1 MSAPAPDIFQLSE
14 HPCTIASLADG
25 QLSKVAACLAG
36 YGPTWRD
43 VVISEILTRFWLYR
57 ANPTDALAPACNA
70 LPESLRDFVR
80 KKLPNQLEPQTA
92 ISPDLL
98 PVNTTDRCWQ
108 LFAERGRIFHRAHGF
123 LLLVAPKESE
133 GGVIVPYKRHSAP
146 GAWDESNQEIPAWS
160 ECLALLDSH
169 LPSRPGIKISANLAG
184 RNDHMLGRSLM
195 LPVFLSAKAATHSLP
210 PINPFH
216 LLATGEF
223 TENGLVP
230 VVGMRVKREMAAR
243 IGAFLLA
250 PRDYGDEPA
259 LTLKAGTTHQ
269 EVTEETAGIL
279 RNLELNKLSPRERFE
294 PHAAKTIKKTRPHI
308 SKPMKDTSLFERVR
322 DEATSTVHEWDSLKA
337 IITHAAE
344 SENDTMFINELEKL
358 DGPLKQGLEELKK
371 ALENPSLTLAVA
383 GTTSAGKSSF
393 LNFLIGREILPVH
406 GDPTTYGTTLIVH
419 QDSPSMIIEN
429 SIHPVPSAH
438 QITDKIICDT
448 LREVFK
454 RYDGQKDTE
463 NPPAPPKVTL
473 GYPLTSLRKN
483 EMLNI
488 PEFVDVRLLDLPG
501 RESIRDVQNTDVI
514 KGGTRQALGVILYNA
529 QETDKDKQQELLK
542 DLAKQVRDL
551 GGSPARMLF
560 VLNRIDE
567 RRKNDD
573 WSPTEQQKFADG
585 IETRIRTILA
595 STLQGYHS
603 EIDELK
609 IVPFSA
615 GAALLAVH
623 MQLDDETL
631 SKNAAIK
638 AFRDYKTL
646 ISDDFCE
653 SLSLPSSARQ
663 WNVAQRRAVGDAL
676 WKESGAEE
684 FLAHLRNHIDRH
696 LPEIIIPPILD
707 QFWKA
712 QSGEASKWAINGIQS
727 ILVSAGRDY
736 ESKLTELD
744 AKEKIV
750 DAVVNRHKEM
760 LEQLVGSAV
769 SCFSPQKSEGESS
782 KLGFGM
788 DGLRVALINIYG
800 NERGFEEV
808 LSEFGK
814 TTDWI
819 DRISRNGTRVND
831 ALVAAFREK
840 EENFSIL
847 DAIPEIRQ
855 LRKDSL
861 KGTIRYMRW
870 DLHYWGDSA
879 VNGLEIK
886 EAEGTEHSRI
896 NDFINKLEDLTGKL
910 ALITSELTKSTVVS
924 EKSKIREA
932 IEFLLRW
939 HTERISEE
947 AQIVAGDFRLSIT
960 SIPRE
965 ADSEFTIDC
974 NLQSDFSV
982 ETKRTTHK
990 QEYHRRPKNT
1000 WEWITH
1006 FGGNVKDTRDV
1017 ERSYRVAQ
1025 IPGIATGLQQG
1036 WSQQL
1041 QPYFQEAGG
1050 QFADWLK
1057 GRLNGCIEHARTS
1070 LHEDIR
1076 QYREKLAY
1084 NRSRQKDTYEK
1095 VMERWEPIRSKAESW
1110 ETKADGVGGGL
1121 SQAGSLAGMWRNE
1134 RNETITIEADGS
1146 WKREEASAI
1155 HSGSWEFE
1163 SPVLWLLNFDSQGRH
1178 AWLGM
1183 AGSHIWPRNDKH
1195 NKFRRISGGTLSP
1208 DDSHAG

>member
-1 MSAPAPDIFQLSE
+1 MSVRAPDIFKLSG
-14 HPCTIASLADG
+14 HPGTIVSLADG
-25 QLSKVAACLAG
+25 QLSQVATCLAD
-36 YGPTWRD
+36 YGPSWRD

-70 LPESLRDFVR
+70 LPEPLRKFVR
-80 KKLPNQLEPQTA
+80 KTLPNQLEPQTA

-269 EVTEETAGIL
+269 EVTEEAAGIL

-308 SKPMKDTSLFERVR
+308 SKPMKDTSLFERVCH
-322 DEATSTVHEWDSLKA
+322 EAISTVHEWDSLKA

-358 DGPLKQGLEELKK
+358 DDPLKHGLEELKK

-406 GDPTTYGTTLIVH
+406 GDATTYGTTLIVH

-429 SIHPVPSAH
+429 SVHPVPSAH
-438 QITDKIICDT
+438 QITDEIICDT
-448 LREVFK
+448 LRQVFK

-473 GYPLTSLRKN
+473 GYPLTSLRNN
-483 EMLNI
+483 ERLNI

-501 RESIRDVQNTDVI
+501 LESIRDLQNTDVI

-529 QETDKDKQQELLK
+529 EETDKDKQQELLE

-560 VLNRIDE
+560 VLNRIDA
-567 RRKNDD
+567 RRSNFD
-573 WSPTEQQKFADG
+573 WSPTEQQEFTDKIG
-585 IETRIRTILA
+585 TRIRTILA

-603 EIDELK
+603 EIEELK

-615 GAALLAVH
+615 GAALLAIH

-638 AFRDYKTL
+638 AFKDYQRL
-646 ISDDFCE
+646 ISEDLYE
-653 SLSLPSSARQ
+653 SLGLPGLARQ
-663 WNVAQRRAVGDAL
+663 WNVAQRRAVGLAL

-684 FLAHLRNHIDRH
+684 FLAHLRTHINVH

-707 QFWKA
+707 QFWKSQA
-712 QSGEASKWAINGIQS
+712 GEAGKCAINAIQS
-727 ILVSAGRDY
+727 ILDSAGKDY
-736 ESKLTELD
+736 ESKQSELD
-744 AKEKIV
+744 AKEKSVDDIV
-750 DAVVNRHKEM
+750 NKHKDM
-760 LEQLVGSAV
+760 LERLVSSAV
-769 SCFSPQKSEGESS
+769 SCFKPQKSNSS
-782 KLGFGM
+782 NVGFGM
-788 DGLRVALINIYG
+788 DGLRVALETIYG
-800 NERGFEEV
+800 NERGFAEV
-808 LSEFGK
+808 KSEFGK

-819 DRISRNGTRVND
+819 DRISRIGNKLND
-831 ALVAAFREK
+831 ALVAAFSE
-840 EENFSIL
+840 ETENFSIL
-847 DAIPEIRQ
+847 DGVSELSRTS
-855 LRKDSL
+855 KESL
-861 KGTIRYMRW
+861 KATIRYMRCN
-870 DLHYWGDSA
+870 LRYWGNSA
-879 VNGLEIK
+879 IRGLEIK
-886 EAEGTEHSRI
+886 EDADSEHSRI
-896 NDFINKLEDLTGKL
+896 NDFVNKLEDLTGKL
-910 ALITSELTKSTVVS
+910 AQLTSELTKSTVVS

-939 HTERISEE
+939 HTDRICEE
-947 AQIVAGDFRLSIT
+947 AQSVAGDFRLSIA
-960 SIPRE
+960 SMPKE

-974 NLQSDFSV
+974 ELRSDYSV

-990 QEYHRRPKNT
+990 KEIKRGPET
-1000 WEWITH
+1000 VWEWITH
-1006 FGGNVKDTRDV
+1006 FGGNVKHTIDV

-1041 QPYFQEAGG
+1041 HPYFQEAGG

-1057 GRLNGCIEHARTS
+1057 VRLNGCIEHARTS
-1070 LHEDIR
+1070 LHADI
-1076 QYREKLAY
+1076 QNYRDKLAH
-1084 NRSRQKDTYEK
+1084 NRSRQKDSHAK
-1095 VMERWEPIRSKAESW
+1095 VMERWAPIRNKAESW
-1110 ETKADGVGGGL
+1110 DIKADGVGGGL
-1121 SQAGSLAGMWRNE
+1121 SQSSLAGMWRNE
-1134 RNETITIEADGS
+1134 RNETITIEPDCS
-1146 WKREEASAI
+1146 WKREEAGTI

-1163 SPVLWLLNFDSQGRH
+1163 SPVLWLLNSDSQGRH
-1178 AWLGM
+1178 PWLGM

-1208 DDSHAG
+1208 DDNHAG